1 MHAAN
6 SLVVCTHW
14 ASGDIIASWV
24 NLSWIKD
31 CKWWVYLYLIMFFLT
46 TTRSD
51 SVGTDKGRERCLS
64 LSFTVPEYK
73 VGAKLSPSQCHQA
86 SYGSTGGE
94 LCECVYSFNV
104 CYICITGFKLF
115 LIWNL
120 MCFEL
125 IPIKKCNCKVQ
136 KGGRA
141 LKWRE
146 STRPRQSE
154 KGCAIS
160 GQVFILVK
168 TFLSVFFCSVMHPFP
183 WTG

>member
-24 NLSWIKD
+24 NLSWIID

-46 TTRSD
+46 TKRSD
-51 SVGTDKGRERCLS
+51 SVSAASVCLLRCQSIRLGPSSVHLS
-64 LSFTVPEYK
+64 ASMLS
-73 VGAKLSPSQCHQA
+73 C
-86 SYGSTGGE
+86 GSTGGE
-94 LCECVYSFNV
+94 LCECVYLFNV

-125 IPIKKCNCKVQ
+125 IPIKECNCKVQ